1 MKSISKKIQ
10 KKEEYYIEFTD
21 EELEVLNIKKGDKFS
36 WEVSDEG
43 VLLKKY
49 GEIEIDLKD
58 FSKELLEFL
67 VKESIQNDISVNEVI
82 ETILNEFIKK

>member
-10 KKEEYYIEFTD
+10 KKEEYYIEFTH